1 MKKIQMFLITF
12 ISIIFAKKV
21 VKESPILLESY
32 EQNKKKMFNLIR
44 EHAKKYSK
52 GLPKTHEKLIR
63 NIQGITEFKMTQ
75 IPISQLH
82 TLKSKYGLPN
92 ELINQLSN
100 IQYTQN
106 SVYNDI
112 HFHLMKGQSVLY
124 NIFGLAK
131 REQNNEIFFAYI
143 RGNTNGELIQQFITV
158 KVRKCKRR
166 LFRKKCR
173 DVDEHKPR
181 GIDANELDIIKRTL
195 EAKFYSI
202 LQESM
207 NMDNKQIYKLFR
219 QYANKL
225 KPNYPPN
232 WNQVLDEGS
241 LKASIDFQTHE
252 IPPHDVVNPFRKFNL
267 PDNVINH
274 IGKIQNKIGSHIDFL
289 HVYSQSP
296 FNIHIIYGVV
306 LRTQNSILFSFISG
320 TAQTKI
326 SIHQCR
332 RNKRK
337 RRFRRF
343 RNVDDCHKFY
353 TYIINRNGNVRN
365 NIQKT
370 SNDVFK
376 AKFIQLLQQRL
387 AGLDF

>member
-32 EQNKKKMFNLIR
+32 EQNKQKMFNLIR
-44 EHAKKYSK
+44 QHAKKYSQ
-52 GLPKTHEKLIR
+52 GFPKTHEKFIR
-63 NIQGITEFKMTQ
+63 NLQGITEFKMTQ

-143 RGNTNGELIQQFITV
+143 RGNTNGELIQQYTTVSVRRCRRILFI
-158 KVRKCKRR
+158 KRCGNYGER
-166 LFRKKCR
+166 RQ
-173 DVDEHKPR
+173 R
-181 GIDANELDIIKRTL
+181 GMDANELDIIKRTL

-219 QYANKL
+219 QYANKF

-252 IPPHDVVNPFRKFNL
+252 IPPHDIVNPFRKLNL

-274 IGKIQNKIGSHIDFL
+274 IGKIQNKIGSHIDFY

-326 SIHQCR
+326 NILI
-332 RNKRK
+332 
-337 RRFRRF
+337 
-343 RNVDDCHKFY
+343 NVEEK
-353 TYIINRNGNVRN
+353 
-365 NIQKT
+365 
-370 SNDVFK
+370 
-376 AKFIQLLQQRL
+376 
-387 AGLDF
+387 

>member
-1 MKKIQMFLITF
+1 MKKIQIFLITF

-32 EQNKKKMFNLIR
+32 EQNKQKMFNLIR
-44 EHAKKYSK
+44 QHAKKYSQ
-52 GLPKTHEKLIR
+52 GFPKTHEKFIR
-63 NIQGITEFKMTQ
+63 NLQGITEFKMTQ

-232 WNQVLDEGS
+232 WNKVLDEGS

-252 IPPHDVVNPFRKFNL
+252 IQPHDIVNPFRKLNL

-274 IGKIQNKIGSHIDFL
+274 IGKIQNKIGSHIDFH

-320 TAQTKI
+320 TAQIKI
-326 SIHQCR
+326 NFNQCR
-332 RNKRK
+332 RKIKIRK
-337 RRFRRF
+337 FP
-343 RNVDDCHKFY
+343 NADECHKFY
-353 TYIINRNGNVRN
+353 SYIINKNGDERN

-370 SNDVFK
+370 SNDVFY